1 MGAPLLLVSPVW
13 WLEALRQ
20 VSEVDPAQIESMIQS
35 LAGYAFGLFLLACL
49 ALLSRQAVENIVA
62 GWIFKRGAELAYDQT
77 CLLSGRPARLIRVGT
92 FRTIFIMTDRF
103 TKLIVP
109 NSQLHELVLEV
120 KLSKHINGES
130 ANEED

>member
-1 MGAPLLLVSPVW
+1 MT
-13 WLEALRQ
+13 
-20 VSEVDPAQIESMIQS
+20 EVDPAQLEKVIQS
-35 LAGYAFGLFLLACL
+35 VAGYAAGLFVLACL
-49 ALLSRQAVENIVA
+49 VLLSRQAIENIVA
-62 GWIFKRGAELAYDQT
+62 GWIFKRSAELSYDQT

-130 ANEED
+130 CDEDE